1 MGRGETPTPAHAV
14 RPGEVERTVKRMNG
28 LVGGLVLVGAMVG
41 GFTDCEQSQGDGAP
55 RTGAKEV
62 RIALQPIP
70 HFAPLYVAKEKGWL
84 QEEFLRQG
92 AIVKWSSFPAG
103 PPMNESFASGK
114 QDIGLMG
121 DAPAIIGRAAG
132 IDTRIIGRSSSGP
145 TALAVVVGKHSP
157 ISSPGDLRG
166 KKVATVKG
174 SSAHHLLT
182 IVLRNGGM
190 TTDDIRF
197 LNMSQGA
204 IATALE
210 KGEIDAAAVW
220 EPLITR
226 LSGQGTARV
235 LVDGTGLKKGILVIV
250 ATKAFVDRDPRLV
263 RKFLEVYERGREY
276 IRENP
281 REAARLL
288 SGEVKL
294 PPVQLQKVLAR
305 FDFDPRLSDDD
316 IAELKSSEAFMR
328 AARIIRERVDIATFV
343 SPAPPGPSGSTG
355 GSSFRGA
362 APGTIGVE

>member
-14 RPGEVERTVKRMNG
+14 RPGEVERAVKRMNG
-28 LVGGLVLVGAMVG
+28 LAAGLILLGAMVG
-41 GFTDCEQSQGDGAP
+41 GFTGCERSHGDGAP

-84 QEEFLRQG
+84 QEQFLRQG

-103 PPMNESFASGK
+103 PPMNESFTFGE

-121 DAPAIIGRAAG
+121 DVPAIIGRAAG
-132 IDTRIIGRSSSGP
+132 IDTRIIGRTSSCP

-157 ISSPGDLRG
+157 ISSPKDLRG
-166 KKVATVKG
+166 KKVATVRG
-174 SSAHHLLT
+174 SYAHHLLA
-182 IVLRNGGM
+182 IVLRNAGM

-197 LNMSQGA
+197 MHMSQGD

-226 LSGQGTARV
+226 LCDQGTARV

-250 ATKAFVDRDPRLV
+250 ATKAFVDRDPVLV

-288 SGEVKL
+288 SYEMNL
-294 PPVQLQKVLAR
+294 PPERLERVLAR

-316 IAELKSSEAFMR
+316 IAEMTSSEEFMS
-328 AARIIRERVDIATFV
+328 AARIIKERVDITAFV
-343 SPAPPGPSGSTG
+343 SPAPPGPSGSAG
-355 GSSFRGA
+355 MSSSHGA
-362 APGTIGVE
+362 ASGTIDVE

>member
-1 MGRGETPTPAHAV
+1 M
-14 RPGEVERTVKRMNG
+14 KRMNG
-28 LVGGLVLVGAMVG
+28 LAAGLVLVGTVMG
-41 GFTDCEQSQGDGAP
+41 GVSGCERSHGNGAP
-55 RTGAKEV
+55 RTGGMEV

-103 PPMNESFASGK
+103 PPMNESFAAGE

-132 IDTRIIGRSSSGP
+132 MDTRIIGRTSSGP
-145 TALAVVVGKHSP
+145 TALAVIVGKHSR
-157 ISSPGDLRG
+157 ISSPRDLRG
-166 KKVATVKG
+166 RKVATVKG

-197 LNMSQGA
+197 VNMSQRD

-210 KGEIDAAAVW
+210 KGDIDAAAVR
-220 EPLITR
+220 EPLVTR
-226 LSGQGTARV
+226 LSDQGTARV
-235 LVDGTGLKKGILVIV
+235 LVDGTGLKKGILVSV
-250 ATKAFVDRDPRLV
+250 ATKTFIDRNPGLV

-276 IRENP
+276 IRGNP

-288 SGEVKL
+288 SGEMNL
-294 PPVQLQKVLAR
+294 PPGQLERVMAR

-316 IAELKSSEAFMR
+316 IAEMKSSEIFMS
-328 AARIIRERVDIATFV
+328 AVRIIKKRVDIAAFIT
-343 SPAPPGPSGSTG
+343 PAPPGFSVSPGASPS
-355 GSSFRGA
+355 R
-362 APGTIGVE
+362 